1 MNRAFS
7 GNRVAGV
14 ILAAGSSRRFGG
26 IKQLLPWRDKNLV
39 NTVIQTARLSGL
51 DPLVVVLGSDADL
64 IRATIDDDC
73 VGVVINRDWE
83 MGQSTSLKAGL
94 RAIGSPVR
102 GALFLLA
109 DQPQMSVNLVTSI
122 VEEGLR
128 TNKVIVPVVDDRRGN
143 PVYFPEACFDRF
155 DQLEGDIGGRQII
168 STCPHTTLQWLDE
181 WMSEDIDTP
190 EDYQRL
196 RAQFGVDQNQ

>member
-1 MNRAFS
+1 M
-7 GNRVAGV
+7 
-14 ILAAGSSRRFGG
+14 
-26 IKQLLPWRDKNLV
+26 PWRDKNLV

-196 RAQFGVDQNQ
+196 RAQFGVDQKQ